1 MTASGCGVIQDFSA
15 LPAAAYCYLLGL
27 YLGDGCVSRCR
38 RVRHLRVT
46 LDTKY
51 PRIVDRCRAA
61 IDALLPAQHASIMR
75 QPTGCVVVSS

>member
-1 MTASGCGVIQDFSA
+1 MTVSGCGVIYDFSA
-15 LPAAAYCYLLGL
+15 LRQQRIDYLLGL

-38 RVRHLRVT
+38 RARHLRAN
-46 LDTKY
+46 LDKKY